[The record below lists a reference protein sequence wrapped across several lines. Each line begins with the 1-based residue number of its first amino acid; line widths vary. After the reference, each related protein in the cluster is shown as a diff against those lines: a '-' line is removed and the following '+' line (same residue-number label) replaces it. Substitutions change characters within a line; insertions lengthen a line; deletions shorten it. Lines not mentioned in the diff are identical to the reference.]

1 MASVSV
7 DEMQDSGVAGGA
19 AAFDG
24 LVTFYHD
31 SAGSESAKWTSFVRN
46 EDQIDR
52 GLGG

>member
-1 MASVSV
+1 MVV
-7 DEMQDSGVAGGA
+7 WRVGLP
-19 AAFDG
+19 AFDG

-52 GLGG
+52 GFGGLDGFSRIKSG